1 MTDFFI
7 FIVALV
13 AILVGGT
20 IVNSWVR
27 TRHQSRP
34 ALPDDHAA
42 VPRDAH
48 DRLSMT
54 VGRLEA
60 RLATLERIATD
71 QPHRLSAEIEH
82 LR

>member
-7 FIVALV
+7 FVVAVV

-27 TRHQSRP
+27 TRHHAP
-34 ALPDDHAA
+34 AALPDDSKT
-42 VPRDAH
+42 VPREAH
-48 DRLSMT
+48 DRLGQT
-54 VGRLEA
+54 VARLEA

-71 QPHRLSAEIEH
+71 KPNRLSAEIEH